1 MNMYKV
7 FTLRLANELVKRNF
21 EIKDWEI
28 NRNQPNLKVFL
39 FEDTI
44 KLRNEIIRIKQ
55 ENTHRN

>member
-7 FTLRLANELVKRNF
+7 FTLKLANELVKRNF

-44 KLRNEIIRIKQ
+44 KLRSEIIKIKQ

>member
-1 MNMYKV
+1 MDMYKV
-7 FTLRLANELVKRNF
+7 FTLKLANELVKRNF

-44 KLRNEIIRIKQ
+44 KLRNEIIKIKQ
-55 ENTHRN
+55 ENTHRK